1 MVKTGAEADSP
12 TSAGSPPLSA
22 TAAASDRPPTPIMDQ
37 LRKVKSA
44 TADKLRRER
53 SAGPDDEDVAVP
65 GRKPEEIGWAE
76 KGRNLLFGKK

>member
-53 SAGPDDEDVAVP
+53 SAGPDDDDVAVP
-65 GRKPEEIGWAE
+65 ARKPEEIGWAE